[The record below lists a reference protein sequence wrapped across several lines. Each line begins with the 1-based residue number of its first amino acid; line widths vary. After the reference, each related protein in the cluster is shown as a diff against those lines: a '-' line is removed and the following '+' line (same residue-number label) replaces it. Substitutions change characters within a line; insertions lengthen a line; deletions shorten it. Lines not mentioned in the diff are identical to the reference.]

1 MLSKALF
8 TYYKAVYFKHPPTP
22 AVDNKSAI
30 VPGLSMRSSRD
41 IYYSKKTLLRIS
53 ANTVPEID
61 LALGQQRTK
70 HSVSLNIALVI
81 EDPRR

>member
-1 MLSKALF
+1 MNSFSSQRDEIGWKLYVA
-8 TYYKAVYFKHPPTP
+8 

-81 EDPRR
+81 EDSRR

>member
-1 MLSKALF
+1 
-8 TYYKAVYFKHPPTP
+8 
-22 AVDNKSAI
+22 
-30 VPGLSMRSSRD
+30 MRSSRD
-41 IYYSKKTLLRIS
+41 IYYSKKTLLGIS

-81 EDPRR
+81 EDSRR